1 MNNLKT
7 TILALCLTLTSF
19 IPCIA
24 QETEEADSSINV
36 IAYFS
41 KNDTTDYKES
51 YLKYKVINN
60 DTTISIGYSEDFRL
74 IVRDSTATD
83 YTIECISTDFQFL
96 TDTPSFTDKLTKI
109 TWDVTK
115 KVPMIFK
122 VDSLGTLKEIV
133 NWKEIRNT
141 VQPAFKVACEM
152 LKNEIDENI
161 INIPALIVSFNTQTD
176 SEQAIAENTLITSRM
191 FALFGNAFKL
201 GETKAKDETLG
212 HPTDMTI
219 NTYVIESDSGEDDP
233 ELAYAGDY
241 GLKTKSV
248 TKLPA
253 TELANLG
260 LDAAKQALT
269 DESAS
274 KIENVKPELKDAAK
288 DFGEATITVNEEYSY
303 FFNGWPKYF
312 CEEKDVDITN
322 GHVVSIMEIE
332 WIRTHWK

>member
-1 MNNLKT
+1 M
-7 TILALCLTLTSF
+7 CLTLTYF

-24 QETEEADSSINV
+24 QNTEKADSTINV
-36 IAYFS
+36 VAYFS

-51 YLKYKVINN
+51 YLKYKVVNN
-60 DTTISIGYSEDFRL
+60 DTTVSIAYSEEFRL

-96 TDTPSFTDKLTKI
+96 TDTPSLTDRLVKI

-161 INIPALIVSFNTQTD
+161 INIPALIVSFNTQTN

-191 FALFGNAFKL
+191 FALFGNAFNI
-201 GETKAKDETLG
+201 GENKAKDETFG
-212 HPTDMTI
+212 HPTDVTI
-219 NTYVIESDSGEDDP
+219 NTYVVDSDSKEDDP
-233 ELAYAGDY
+233 EIAYAGDY
-241 GLKTKSV
+241 GLKTQSV
-248 TKLPA
+248 TKIPA
-253 TELANLG
+253 TELTNLG
-260 LDAAKQALT
+260 LDVMKQTLT
-269 DESAS
+269 DDSVS
-274 KIENVKPELKDAAK
+274 KFENVKSEINDAAK

-303 FFNGWPKYF
+303 FFNGWPKYI
-312 CEEKDVDITN
+312 CEEKNIDMN
-322 GHVVSIMEIE
+322 NAHVVSIMEIE
-332 WIRTHWK
+332 WARTHWK

>member
-7 TILALCLTLTSF
+7 KILALCLTLTSF
-19 IPCIA
+19 IPCMS
-24 QETEEADSSINV
+24 QETEKADSSVNV
-36 IAYFS
+36 IAFFS
-41 KNDTTDYKES
+41 KNDTTDYRES

-96 TDTPSFTDKLTKI
+96 TDNPSFTDKLTKI

-122 VDSLGTLKEIV
+122 VDSLGTLIEIV

-152 LKNEIDENI
+152 LKNEIDENV

-176 SEQAIAENTLITSRM
+176 SEQAIAENTLITSRL
-191 FALFGNAFKL
+191 FALFGKSLTL
-201 GETKAKDETLG
+201 GEIKAKDETLG
-212 HPTDMTI
+212 HPTDVTF
-219 NTYVIESDSGEDDP
+219 NTYIVESDSGEDDP

-241 GLKTKSV
+241 GIKTQSV

-253 TELANLG
+253 TELTDLG
-260 LDAAKQALT
+260 LDAVKQTLT

-274 KIENVKPELKDAAK
+274 KIENVKSEIKNAAK

-312 CEEKDVDITN
+312 CEEKIVDITDA
-322 GHVVSIMEIE
+322 HVVSLMEIE
-332 WIRTHWK
+332 WTRTHWK